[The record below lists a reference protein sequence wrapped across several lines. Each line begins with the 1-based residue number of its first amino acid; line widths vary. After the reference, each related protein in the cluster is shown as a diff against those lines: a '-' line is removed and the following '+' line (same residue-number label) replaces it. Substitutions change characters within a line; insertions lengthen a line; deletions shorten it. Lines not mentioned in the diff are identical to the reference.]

1 MKRREVELMFCK
13 NCGTELNDESIFCT
27 NCGGSIK
34 TDDSNSS
41 EQSQQQSQEYEH
53 VQSPAQ
59 PQPQPYTYAAPAPGQ
74 MNYQTSPAYAGTH
87 SAVPVK
93 KSSNW
98 LGLLLT
104 FILPLP
110 VAAIMLI
117 TRAPLWLWALTLV
130 LFFVNLVI
138 QFVLFRKGILPGLIT
153 VLVAVLVVSGIS
165 LGTYAAGSKEN
176 PGQSLKYLF
185 RQPPVEWTQADL
197 DSYLEKTGG
206 EITQDWA
213 RAEDILT
220 GDFVATQPL
229 EIEEF
234 FTNEEITALLNASAG
249 ETGIFQNVSMRYI
262 GNDRMEATAEIG
274 ENLSVLIDMYPEVK
288 NYEWILN
295 QLKGQ
300 KVYMRTTLVHTT
312 GNNFEAEIERFSIG
326 SIPMPVDLI
335 NQNAVEAG
343 SHTNSILDQI
353 EGLAIEKFVITE
365 EGIDFKGTIP
375 QGIKRLG

>member
-1 MKRREVELMFCK
+1 MFCK
-13 NCGTELNDESIFCT
+13 NCGTELNDESVFCT
-27 NCGGSIK
+27 NCGKNVAPQESRAD
-34 TDDSNSS
+34 TQVSSQTQDSFQNQGVNPVQPS
-41 EQSQQQSQEYEH
+41 EQHST
-53 VQSPAQ
+53 
-59 PQPQPYTYAAPAPGQ
+59 QPYAYSAPPTNN
-74 MNYQTSPAYAGTH
+74 MNYQGAPAYAGTP
-87 SAVPVK
+87 SAAPAK

-117 TRAPLWLWALTLV
+117 TRAPLWLWVFTLV
-130 LFFVNLVI
+130 LFFVNLIV
-138 QFVLFRKGILPGLIT
+138 QFVLFRKGLLPGLIT

-165 LGTYAAGSKEN
+165 LGTYAAGTKEN
-176 PGQSLKYLF
+176 PGQSLKYLL
-185 RQPPVEWTQADL
+185 RQPPVEWTDEDL
-197 DSYLEKTGG
+197 DSYLDKTGV
-206 EITQDWA
+206 ILSPDRA

-220 GDFVATQPL
+220 EKFGTTIAL
-229 EIEEF
+229 EIEKF

-262 GNDRMEATAEIG
+262 GNDRMEAYATIG
-274 ENLSVLIDMYPEVK
+274 EDLSALIEMYPQVK

-326 SIPMPVDLI
+326 RIPMPVDLI

-353 EGLAIEKFVITE
+353 EGLSIEKFIITE

-375 QGIKRLG
+375 QEIKRLG